1 MTLGAFSC
9 LSYSSLT
16 IYFYSILVGNG
27 IQQWLQE
34 ADDNI
39 KTNYYMLTGIICF
52 IVVVSN
58 TENKIFNTN

>member
-1 MTLGAFSC
+1 MFILFITR
-9 LSYSSLT
+9 LT

-34 ADDNI
+34 ADDNY
-39 KTNYYMLTGIICF
+39 KTNYYMLTGITCF

-58 TENKIFNTN
+58 AENKIFNTN